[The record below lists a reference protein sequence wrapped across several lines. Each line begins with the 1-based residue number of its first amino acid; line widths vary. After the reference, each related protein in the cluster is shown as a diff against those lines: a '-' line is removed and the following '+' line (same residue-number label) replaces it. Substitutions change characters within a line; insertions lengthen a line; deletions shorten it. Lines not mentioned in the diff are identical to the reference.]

1 VKTAPWL
8 VFPAGYLFITRWRDW
23 TDIGHVPWT
32 GRAIATRVAFAAL
45 EAAGA
50 NIDILANKAGQC

>member
-1 VKTAPWL
+1 MSGGSRRL
-8 VFPAGYLFITRWRDW
+8 
-23 TDIGHVPWT
+23 